1 MSDKKKIIVV
11 IDRRDFCQALSINL
25 EHEGYD
31 MKMAFSIEKAI
42 QELTPDCDLIL
53 IDIKAKGK
61 RGLDIIEKY
70 HDEYGIP
77 IIYLSK
83 MKPLIFKDLFSRIK
97 TVLKIAKDGM
107 AENIIKI
114 GDLHID
120 PSSKKAKIDG
130 SIIPLTRTE
139 FEILYLLAS
148 NPSKTYSRQ
157 QIRTAV
163 WKNAANSVTAHTVG
177 VHIVHLR
184 QKLGKKAHCIANRT
198 GFGYEF
204 APGEE

>member
-1 MSDKKKIIVV
+1 MPDKKKITVV
-11 IDRRDFCQALSINL
+11 IDSRDFCETLSINL

-31 MKMAFSIEKAI
+31 MKMAFSIEKAV

-53 IDIKAKGK
+53 IDIKAKSK
-61 RGLDIIEKY
+61 HGLDIIEKY

-120 PSSKKAKIDG
+120 PSSKKVKIGG

-148 NPSKTYSRQ
+148 NPSKPYSLE
-157 QIRTAV
+157 QIRQIV
-163 WKNAANSVTAHTVG
+163 WKTSANSVTAHTVG
-177 VHIVHLR
+177 IHITHLR
-184 QKLGKKAHCIANRT
+184 QKLGKKAHCIANRI

-204 APGEE
+204 DPGEE